1 MTHCG
6 HALRRALGL
15 PPGPRPLPRRRRDP
29 GDSCAQRRQA
39 GELPD
44 TLLLLEHPPVYTR
57 GRRSGARGAAVRRG
71 LLPRARASTSSTPT
85 AAGASPT
92 TAPASSSAIRS
103 WRIDDVGALPAHD
116 GGRDRRRARRAG
128 HRRARAP
135 RGGPRLHR
143 RVGAASAR
151 SPRSACTS
159 RAASPRTASPST
171 STTTSSRSP
180 GSSPA
185 ACPTCR

>member
-1 MTHCG
+1 MQKRLSTSSG
-6 HALRRALGL
+6 SATWASSPTPTGS
-15 PPGPRPLPRRRRDP
+15 PSRRRSR
-29 GDSCAQRRQA
+29 ARRQA

-57 GRRSGARGAAVRRG
+57 GRRSGAEELPLRRG
-71 LLPRARASTSSTPT
+71 LLPRQRHRRASPPT
-85 AAGASPT
+85 AAGGSPT

-103 WRIDDVGALPAHD
+103 WRSTTSARYLRTMEDAIVAALAEVGLARAL
-116 GGRDRRRARRAG
+116 
-128 HRRARAP
+128 AP
-135 RGGPRLHR
+135 RGGHRLHR
-143 RVGAASAR
+143 RVGRRTAR

-185 ACPTCR
+185 ACPT